1 MPAGVTCPEALLIAR
16 LKLQRLIDESRWDEA
31 ATVGTHCLRGAEQ
44 LGASAEG
51 QQEATRIAIILSDM
65 GMLVDTDLT
74 SRFLC
79 VAHVSGAASQP
90 LVCEATEALKKL
102 CGHDV
107 EAWSRSLLEG
117 GPICT
122 LEGLEAA
129 IQLLDVSTCQFVVQ
143 HRQFHAAIQKALCS
157 AESTTRAAALQ
168 VLTSAVLTAPS
179 LAVPLLPILIRAV
192 FVEEPAIKQVAL
204 ANVLDV
210 ASVLAR
216 LPPPPTMPAEGDEE
230 EQADVAQQQQQQ
242 LESMMQWV
250 PQLLYAPTLGM
261 QTLAA
266 LGLSRIV
273 LHRLDESLL
282 CACADPEQIIAQLTR
297 RYTACDVP
305 APAPGTDAAADPLP
319 ILLAFFEELKA
330 KRQDDVGN
338 TIAWMVLDALEGKTR
353 LDEIDAAAHRCARF
367 LFTLVDPSSASVV
380 LDAVCLNVESE
391 LGVQVT
397 SVDVAAWLGESTA

>member
-16 LKLQRLIDESRWDEA
+16 LKLQQLVNESRWDEA
-31 ATVGTHCLRGAEQ
+31 AAVGTHCLRGAEQ
-44 LGASAEG
+44 LGATSNG
-51 QQEATRIAIILSDM
+51 QQEATRIAIILADM

-79 VAHVSGAASQP
+79 VAHASGAASQP

-107 EAWSRSLLEG
+107 EKWSRSLLEG
-117 GPICT
+117 GPQCT

-129 IQLLDVSTCQFVVQ
+129 IQLLDESTCRFVVQ

-157 AESTTRAAALQ
+157 AEGSTRAAALQ

-179 LAVPLLPILIRAV
+179 LAVPLLPVLVRAI
-192 FVEEPAIKQVAL
+192 FVEDPAIKQVAL

-230 EQADVAQQQQQQ
+230 EQADVVQQQQQQ

-250 PQLLYAPTLGM
+250 PQLLYGPTLDM

-305 APAPGTDAAADPLP
+305 APAPGTDAAAGPLP

-338 TIAWMVLDALEGKTR
+338 SIAWMVLDALEGKTR
-353 LDEIDAAAHRCARF
+353 LDEIDDDAHRCVRF
-367 LFTLVDPSSASVV
+367 LFTLVDRSSASVV

-391 LGVQVT
+391 LGVHVT
-397 SVDVAAWLGESTA
+397 SADVAAWLGECAA